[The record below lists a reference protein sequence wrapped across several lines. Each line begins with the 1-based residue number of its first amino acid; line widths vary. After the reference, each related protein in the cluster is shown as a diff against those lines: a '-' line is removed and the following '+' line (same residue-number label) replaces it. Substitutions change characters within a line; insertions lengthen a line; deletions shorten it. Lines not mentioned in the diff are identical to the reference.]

1 MIEKQPSC
9 DDVAEPAL
17 LPVSVA
23 QQRLFES
30 LKPLTTVERVSIDD
44 ALFRVL
50 SEGVVSP
57 MDVPAQANSA
67 MDGYALS
74 SASIPSTG
82 EASLTVVGTAWA
94 GRPYKSEIRVGEC
107 VRIYTGAIMPAGADT
122 VVIQEHVRAA
132 DDKIDIDSDVTAAKN
147 VRMAG
152 EDVEAGQEILA
163 KGRSLQ
169 AADIGVMA
177 SLGIKSVNVFR
188 RLKVAFFTT
197 GDELQS
203 LELHKPGDSLA
214 PGMLFDSNRHTLA
227 AMLKT
232 LHVEI
237 VDLGIVRDNEEDT
250 RQALL
255 KASELADLI
264 VTSGGVSAGD
274 ADFVTRAFHDLGDVS
289 FWKLAMRPGR
299 PLAYGNIGEAAFFGL
314 PGNPVAVMVT
324 FLQFVQPALRFLSGN
339 TDVFAMEIP
348 ARCLSKLR
356 KSPGRVEYQ
365 RGVIGL
371 DENGELVV
379 ESTGKQGAGRLSSMS
394 RANCLIIIAA
404 EKDGV
409 MPGDKVMVQP
419 FRGLMSA

>member
-9 DDVAEPAL
+9 DDVAEPEL

-74 SASIPSTG
+74 STSIPSTG

-122 VVIQEHVRAA
+122 VVIQEHVRAT
-132 DDKIDIDSDVTAAKN
+132 DDEIDIDSDVTAAKN

-152 EDVEAGQEILA
+152 EDVEEGQEILA

-365 RGVIGL
+365 RGVMRL

>member
-9 DDVAEPAL
+9 DDVAEPEL

-122 VVIQEHVRAA
+122 VVIQEHVRAT
-132 DDKIDIDSDVTAAKN
+132 DDEIDIDSDVTAAKN

-152 EDVEAGQEILA
+152 EDVEEGQEILA

-365 RGVIGL
+365 RGVMRL

>member
-9 DDVAEPAL
+9 DDVSEPEL
-17 LPVSVA
+17 LPVEIA
-23 QQRLFES
+23 QQRLFDS
-30 LKPLTTVERVSIDD
+30 LQPLTQVEPVVLDD

-50 SEGVVSP
+50 SEAVVSP
-57 MDVPAQANSA
+57 MDVPSQANSA

-74 SASIPSTG
+74 AASIPSGG
-82 EASLTVVGTAWA
+82 EVSLTVKGTAWA
-94 GRPYKSEIRVGEC
+94 GRPFESEVGFGEC

-122 VVIQEHVRAA
+122 VVIQEHVRAYENR
-132 DDKIDIDSDVTAAKN
+132 IDIDADVTPYKN
-147 VRMAG
+147 VRLAG
-152 EDVEAGQEILA
+152 EDVSRGQEILT
-163 KGRSLQ
+163 KGRCLQ

-177 SLGIKSVNVFR
+177 SLGIKSAKVFK

-203 LELHKPGDSLA
+203 LDSHTPGEELA
-214 PGMLFDSNRHTLA
+214 PGMLFDSNRHTLSA
-227 AMLKT
+227 LLKA
-232 LHVEI
+232 LHVETY
-237 VDLGIVRDNEEDT
+237 DLGIVRDNEEDT
-250 RQALL
+250 RKALID
-255 KASELADLI
+255 AAEVADLI

-274 ADFVTRAFHDLGDVS
+274 ADFVTRAFHDLGNVS

-299 PLAYGNIGEAAFFGL
+299 PLAYGTIGNAAFFGL

-339 TDVFAMEIP
+339 TDIFPLEVP

-365 RGVIGL
+365 RGVVRL
-371 DENGELVV
+371 DEQGELVV

-394 RANCLIIIAA
+394 KANCLIIIAT
-404 EKDGV
+404 ETDGV
-409 MPGDKVMVQP
+409 NPGDRVMVQP
-419 FRGLMSA
+419 FQGLLPA

>member
-9 DDVAEPAL
+9 DDVAEPEL
-17 LPVSVA
+17 LPVAVA

-30 LKPLTTVERVSIDD
+30 LKPLTKVEQVSIDD

-57 MDVPAQANSA
+57 MDVPSQANSA

-74 SASIPSTG
+74 SASIPSAG
-82 EASLTVVGTAWA
+82 ESSLTVVGTAWA
-94 GRPYKSEIRVGEC
+94 GRPYDSEIRTGEC

-122 VVIQEHVRAA
+122 VVIQEHVRATDNA
-132 DDKIDIDSDVTAAKN
+132 IDIDADVTAAKN

-152 EDVEAGQEILA
+152 EDVERGQEILS

-203 LELHKPGDSLA
+203 LELHQLGDSLA

-237 VDLGIVRDNEEDT
+237 VDLGIVRDNERDT
-250 RQALL
+250 REALL

-299 PLAYGNIGEAAFFGL
+299 PLAYGNIGNAAFFGL

-339 TDVFAMEIP
+339 TEVFTMEIP

-365 RGVIGL
+365 RGVMRL

-404 EKDGV
+404 ETDGV

>member
-9 DDVAEPAL
+9 DDVSEPEL
-17 LPVSVA
+17 LPVAVA
-23 QQRLFES
+23 QQRLFDS
-30 LKPLTTVERVSIDD
+30 LKPLETVERVSIDD

-74 SASIPSTG
+74 SASIPPQG
-82 EASLTVVGTAWA
+82 EATLSVVGTAWA
-94 GRPYKSEIRVGEC
+94 GRPYDSAIKAGEC
-107 VRIYTGAIMPAGADT
+107 VRIYTGAIMPEGADT
-122 VVIQEHVRAA
+122 VVIQEHVRASE
-132 DDKIDIDSDVTAAKN
+132 KTVDIDSAVTPLKN

-152 EDVEAGQEILA
+152 EDVEKGQEILA

-177 SLGIKSVNVFR
+177 SLGIKSVSVFT

-197 GDELQS
+197 GDELQA
-203 LELHKPGDSLA
+203 LESHTTGEALA

-227 AMLKT
+227 AMLKVLQLET
-232 LHVEI
+232 F
-237 VDLGIVRDNEEDT
+237 DLGIVRDNEEDT
-250 RQALL
+250 REALL

-299 PLAYGNIGEAAFFGL
+299 PLAYGTIGKAAFFGL

-339 TDVFAMEIP
+339 TDVFPVEIP

-365 RGVIGL
+365 RGVMRL
-371 DENGELVV
+371 DDNGQLVV

-404 EKDGV
+404 ETDGV
-409 MPGDKVMVQP
+409 QPGDQVMVQP
-419 FRGLMSA
+419 FHGLMSA